1 MKLCYSHRVCLHY
14 EFKLFNEV
22 AVYLKLYPSTWIYTN
37 KINSYDI
44 IKQLWNI
51 CVVFTIL

>member
-51 CVVFTIL
+51 CVVSTIL